1 MSEGVELWRGD
12 ALDVS
17 GRDDGVGNH
26 AARAGA
32 VGVGAA
38 ERAATRVLVRDVL
51 RKNAVSI
58 HEQSKRMGGPTL
70 KTFRTVVV
78 WKPGERS
85 IFHLIRVK
93 RHIPS

>member
-1 MSEGVELWRGD
+1 MSEGVELWRGGD

-38 ERAATRVLVRDVL
+38 ERAAARVLVRDVL
-51 RKNAVSI
+51 RKDAVNTR
-58 HEQSKRMGGPTL
+58 EQLKRMDDPTL

-78 WKPGERS
+78 WNSGEKS
-85 IFHLIRVK
+85 DFHPTQVK
-93 RHIPS
+93 